1 MNKADLVEAVQRAL
15 DVGRRDATHYVEQ
28 LFAVLSEALARGER
42 VKVNRFGLFVAKMRP
57 ARLGRDPRDGSP
69 LELPARRTVSF
80 RAAPRLKEKL
90 QTAPLVEG
98 DDAG

>member
-57 ARLGRDPRDGSP
+57 ARIGRDRQPAGATRAPHGELSRGAAAQGKAADGA
-69 LELPARRTVSF
+69 ARR
-80 RAAPRLKEKL
+80 
-90 QTAPLVEG
+90 G
-98 DDAG
+98 